1 MPARTGEGLAQ
12 SLTQTRQAADHIT
25 ACDGYK
31 PFRYRAES
39 TASTTAWVA
48 LEGRPD
54 RWRPLRYITQARAGC
69 KPTTPAVRQVTAGRL
84 GCCSGSRAPEAMEST
99 GTEGWR
105 ASGLRHFESGRKRT

>member
-1 MPARTGEGLAQ
+1 MSRAAEEGLAQ

-54 RWRPLRYITQARAGC
+54 RWRPLRSM
-69 KPTTPAVRQVTAGRL
+69 TPAQAVVSRL
-84 GCCSGSRAPEAMEST
+84 RLRC
-99 GTEGWR
+99 
-105 ASGLRHFESGRKRT
+105 SGLRQVG